1 MRKTAL
7 LILLVYFAV
16 AGLIFASDWFSP
28 EKPLAGEKITPMI
41 FSVVLLIPLFVW
53 YRYLRK
59 NTVLSQKM
67 GKAEKNSIWL
77 GILALFFLAMAVR
90 LPSVLLFGNVYEK
103 TPLIFLIVLTVILL
117 KKENPGLYGFRSEK
131 FGRAL
136 LVGLIYYLV
145 YGLVGFFILNTV
157 TFAYVGQALYEGI
170 NFVSFLLVFPFM
182 IFCVGMSE
190 ESLFRGFMQTRLG
203 IIYSWKDAIFIQ
215 AGLFGVWHF
224 VWHLSPLDFGGMM
237 VHIFYAFVV
246 GLIFGYFYH
255 ISKTLTPLILA
266 HGLIDSVP
274 YGLVTSQAIAPEQG
288 LFPLMQLIALVVS
301 LIILAVS
308 TKFLADKIRTT

>member
-28 EKPLAGEKITPMI
+28 ERPLTGEKITPMI

-53 YRYLRK
+53 YRYSRK
-59 NTVLSQKM
+59 STVLLQKM

-77 GILALFFLAMAVR
+77 GILALFFLAMVVR

-117 KKENPGLYGFRSEK
+117 KKENPELYGFRSEK

-136 LVGLIYYLV
+136 LVGLIYYLA
-145 YGLVGFFILNTV
+145 YGLISFFILNAM
-157 TFAYVGQALYEGI
+157 TFAYLGQTFYEGF
-170 NFVSFLLVFPFM
+170 NLVSFLLVFPFM
-182 IFCVGMSE
+182 TFCVGISE

-203 IIYSWKDAIFIQ
+203 IVYSWKDAMFIQ
-215 AGLFGVWHF
+215 AVLFGVWHF
-224 VWHLSPLDFGGMM
+224 VWHLSPLDFGGMT
-237 VHIFYAFVV
+237 VHILYAFIV

-255 ISKTLTPLILA
+255 ISKTLTPLILT

-274 YGLVTSQAIAPEQG
+274 YGLITSQAITPEQG
-288 LFPLMQLIALVVS
+288 LFPILQLIALVVS
-301 LIILAVS
+301 LIVLLVS
-308 TKFLADKIRTT
+308 TKFLANRIRTT